1 MTSLFRHQLLRL
13 RWIILA
19 LAVAMVIGIFTM
31 IQPSQALLGA
41 YDPKQRFQ
49 GPAIVLDHH
58 FVTWRPD
65 HANELTAALQQAQ
78 KRQRIPMIS
87 LEPWPW
93 NAYGMNRATLL
104 QDILAGRY
112 NETLDR
118 ALRTIQAAA
127 PDRVLLRWAH
137 EMEIVGQYPW
147 SVADAQS
154 YVAAYRY
161 IHQRAQQLGI
171 HNLIWIWSPAGNR
184 NALEYWPGTD
194 VVDMVGISIYA
205 TPEWHPDRSGT
216 LPSFQRLMTD
226 KYRLVEPLH
235 KPILVAEVGVNAAA
249 REQQQWLAEA
259 IQHLAQFPRLI
270 GWVYFNQIQPE
281 VVPLPIGTPNWSLQ
295 SGPLEYL
302 VQHWPYRRPQT
313 PAQKQLQDILTRQTG
328 VDRS

>member
-1 MTSLFRHQLLRL
+1 MTSFFLHQLSRL

-19 LAVAMVIGIFTM
+19 LAVAMVIGVFAL
-31 IQPSQALLGA
+31 IQPSRALLGA
-41 YDPKQRFQ
+41 YDPQQLFQ

-65 HANELTAALQQAQ
+65 HAHELTAALQQAHR
-78 KRQRIPMIS
+78 RQRIPMIS

-104 QDILAGRY
+104 PDILAGRY

-147 SVADAQS
+147 SVADAKS

-161 IHQRAQQLGI
+161 IHHRAQQLGI
-171 HNLIWIWSPAGNR
+171 QNLIWIWSPAGNR
-184 NALEYWPGTD
+184 NALDYWPGAD
-194 VVDMVGISIYA
+194 VVDVVGISIYA
-205 TPEWHPDRSGT
+205 TPEWHPDSTGS
-216 LPSFQRLMTD
+216 LPSFQRLMME

-249 REQQQWLAEA
+249 REQQQWLSEA
-259 IQHLAQFPRLI
+259 IQQLAQFPRLI

-281 VVPLPIGTPNWSLQ
+281 VVPLPIGSPNWSLQ
-295 SGPLEYL
+295 PGPLDYL

-313 PAQKQLQDILTRQTG
+313 PAQKQLQDVLTRQAG
-328 VDRS
+328 ADR